1 MVSEGEKPSDWE
13 CELNAVLI
21 LVLVEDGLGAALLV
35 KGASFTTVVL
45 ILVLVEDGLGGQLL
59 ELTVSETVVTKF
71 LISLTFGDQKYVPF
85 RVLSRMQIY
94 GFFCELG
101 VRVSKNFGF
110 FDGVFGYFVGWR
122 WSWG

>member
-45 ILVLVEDGLGGQLL
+45 ILVLVEDGLGDLNEGDIFQIPAKGLNPCFSGGWSRS
-59 ELTVSETVVTKF
+59 TVSAH
-71 LISLTFGDQKYVPF
+71 YN
-85 RVLSRMQIY
+85 
-94 GFFCELG
+94 
-101 VRVSKNFGF
+101 KNLK
-110 FDGVFGYFVGWR
+110 D
-122 WSWG
+122 WS